1 MDAEPAAKRPCLK
14 QTTLFGQ
21 VVVTDVD
28 IYKKPTNDYER
39 FVNEFVRCERRARG
53 SYTCTEQNRASYKRA
68 ADQAWRTASA
78 AEKRK
83 LIDREDETPSTSK
96 ASSSSQSKVADYGF
110 RQLGTDDVSVAA
122 SSSRLS
128 IATSQFGSPLSRTV
142 ASQPVSVCGRRSDP
156 SPAAA
161 LVKQEVSTFLA
172 AVAPTLLSADLLT
185 DDVVANTLFMEA
197 LGAASQGYVTYT
209 GVLAEYKILMEG

>member
-39 FVNEFVRCERRARG
+39 FVNEFVRRERRARG

-96 ASSSSQSKVADYGF
+96 ASSSSQSKVNTLISHSHDIMCMSSHF
-110 RQLGTDDVSVAA
+110 RLGRGEGVFCHINFF
-122 SSSRLS
+122 R
-128 IATSQFGSPLSRTV
+128 
-142 ASQPVSVCGRRSDP
+142 
-156 SPAAA
+156 
-161 LVKQEVSTFLA
+161 LA
-172 AVAPTLLSADLLT
+172 A
-185 DDVVANTLFMEA
+185 MCE
-197 LGAASQGYVTYT
+197 
-209 GVLAEYKILMEG
+209 LMRWPLMLQV